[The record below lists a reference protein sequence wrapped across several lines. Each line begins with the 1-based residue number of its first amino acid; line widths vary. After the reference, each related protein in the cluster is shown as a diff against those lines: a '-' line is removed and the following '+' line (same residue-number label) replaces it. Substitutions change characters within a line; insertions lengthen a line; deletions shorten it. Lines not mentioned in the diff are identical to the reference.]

1 LKIESLIRDRYN
13 REARLAPALLVALPA
28 VLVLFGWFPA
38 LRSVGPALVSLL
50 GFCGGVVWLSHL
62 ARDRGK
68 TIEPQLFAAWE
79 GMPSTAMLRHRDT
92 RLPAPLKARYKACLH
107 RHLPDLIFPSVEEET
122 QDPITAD
129 AIYEAAGAWLLTQTR
144 DRTRFGLLFEENVN
158 FGFRRNFRGMK
169 PVALFVGIAS
179 FVFSVGVALVG
190 YERLGDISP
199 LEAGVAMVLVAIYIL
214 FVAVRVNNAWVRIP
228 AEAFGRQL
236 LATCDSLPA
245 NAVRSR
251 KTRTGSAASPPSAT
265 A

>member
-1 LKIESLIRDRYN
+1 MKIESLIRDRYN
-13 REARLAPALLVALPA
+13 REARLAPALLCALPA
-28 VLVLFGWFPA
+28 ALVLFGWFPE

-68 TIEPQLFAAWE
+68 IIEPQLFAAWD

-92 RLPAPLKARYKACLH
+92 RLPVPLKARYKACLR
-107 RHLPDLIFPSVEEET
+107 RHLPDLAFPSVEEEK
-122 QDPITAD
+122 QDPIAAD
-129 AIYEAAGAWLLTQTR
+129 AIYEAAGAWLLTQSR
-144 DRTRFGLLFEENVN
+144 DRKRFGLLFEENVN

-179 FVFSVGVALVG
+179 LVFSFGVAWTG
-190 YERLGDISP
+190 YERGGDLPP
-199 LEAGVAMVLVAIYIL
+199 LEASIATGLVATYIL

-228 AEAFGRQL
+228 AEALGRQL

-245 NAVRSR
+245 KAGRSR
-251 KTRTGSAASPPSAT
+251 KTRTDSAATSASPA